1 MRKRSD
7 RILAVRKAAGR
18 AASGEFAGAAS
29 NFIYLAKLLTRIE
42 EAAATLSPDTGL
54 VPGAALGAQL
64 ELAGRMNGALQLA
77 RGRVDRAAIERTDAA
92 VMRKAARRALDTAI
106 DMRRDQDRAAQRRI
120 ESQAVPL
127 VTKDRI

>member
-29 NFIYLAKLLTRIE
+29 NVIHHAKLLTRLE
-42 EAAATLSPDTGL
+42 EAAATLSPDTGV

-64 ELAGRMNGALQLA
+64 ELAGRMNGPLQLA

-92 VMRKAARRALDTAI
+92 VMRKAGRRALDTAI